1 MRAIRRTLALAV
13 CLLTA
18 CGGESTAPPTT
29 SGPNQRPV
37 PTGLIPAQELEVG
50 ETFTV
55 DAASYFTDPDGDALV
70 FEAESSTRAIVTV
83 ALSGSSV
90 TATAIAP
97 GEAQVTIRARD
108 PRGQQARQVFNV
120 LVAALR
126 TEDHAPLEAIHHA
139 LGGTGWIK
147 NDNWLSGR
155 PLEEWHGVEVNSDG
169 RVTGLDLDFNGLA
182 GALPPEL
189 GDLDQLTRLVLSRN
203 ELTGAIPPELGRLS
217 RLSTLHLGGNQLEGA
232 LPSTIGDLLNLIRLE
247 LSGNRLTGPIPPEL
261 GRIHPHHLDL
271 SDNAFTGAIP
281 PELGNLWQARV
292 VLLHRNA
299 LAGPLPPEI
308 GGLRLVWALNLS
320 DNPELSGPL
329 PTEAR
334 MMGVLEDL
342 HLGGTALC
350 VPAEPEFREWLG
362 RVRRYRAA
370 TCGNDGS
377 VMLGQAVQST
387 RFPVPLVAGNAAL
400 LRVFLTAP
408 EGTSVGFPPVRTRF
422 YVDGAEVHVADIPG
436 QTNIVPTE
444 IDEGSLSST
453 VNAVVPGRFVQ
464 PGLEFVVETDPEGTL
479 DPGLGLTRRIP
490 ETGRRAVDVR
500 AMPEFHLTVIPFVLD
515 SNQDRSIVA
524 LVNDLTAE
532 HELLWDTRTL
542 LPIGDFAITAHE
554 PVTTSTN
561 NQGAL
566 LAETHAIRVAEG
578 GTGYYMGTM
587 TESDG
592 GGVAQLGGFASF
604 SSPRADII
612 AHELGHNM
620 SLSHAPCSATGVDP
634 WYPEPQGHIAAW
646 GYDFRDGGSLVPPN
660 TPDLMGYC
668 DPHWI
673 GDYHFNNAL
682 RHRLATEPVD
692 TSAGGVAGDRAAV
705 HGRSLLLWG
714 GVDENGRPFLEP
726 TFVLDAP
733 PALPSSPGAYRI
745 RGATAEG
752 DELFAL
758 PFAMPRVADAEG
770 VASSFAFALPAR
782 PEWAGELARITLSG
796 PGGSATLVADG
807 ERSAAIVRNPATG
820 QVRGIYRDLPP
831 ETVAEALA
839 FDPGLEVL
847 VSRGIPAAPDW
858 NR

>member
-1 MRAIRRTLALAV
+1 M
-13 CLLTA
+13 
-18 CGGESTAPPTT
+18 
-29 SGPNQRPV
+29 

-70 FEAESSTRAIVTV
+70 FEAESSNRAVASVT
-83 ALSGSSV
+83 LGGTSV
-90 TATAIAP
+90 TATALAP

-108 PRGQQARQVFNV
+108 PRGQQARQTFNV

-126 TEDHAPLEAIHHA
+126 TVDHAPLEAIYHA
-139 LGGTGWIK
+139 LGGPGWIK

-155 PLEEWHGVEVNSDG
+155 PLEEWHGIEVNSDG
-169 RVTGLDLDFNGLA
+169 RVAGLDLDFNGLA
-182 GALPPEL
+182 GALPPDL
-189 GDLDQLTRLVLSRN
+189 GDLDQLARLVLSRN

-217 RLSTLHLGGNQLEGA
+217 RLSTLHLGDNQLDGV

-247 LSGNRLTGPIPPEL
+247 LSGNRFTGPIPPEL
-261 GRIHPHHLDL
+261 GQLSPHHLDL
-271 SDNAFTGAIP
+271 SDNAFTGPIP
-281 PELGNLWQARV
+281 PELGNIWQARV

-308 GGLRLVWALNLS
+308 GALRLVWALNLS

-329 PTEAR
+329 PTEAT
-334 MMGVLEDL
+334 MMGALEDL

-350 VPAEPEFREWLG
+350 APAEPAFREWLG
-362 RVRRYRAA
+362 RIPRYRAA
-370 TCGNDGS
+370 TCGDDGS
-377 VMLGQAVQST
+377 VMLGQAVQSA
-387 RFPVPLVAGNAAL
+387 RFPVPLVAGNTAL

-408 EGTSVGFPPVRTRF
+408 EGTSVGFPPVRARF
-422 YVDGAEVHVADIPG
+422 YVDGTEVHVEDIPG
-436 QTNIVPTE
+436 QTNLVPEE

-453 VNAVVPGRFVQ
+453 ANAVVPGRVVQ
-464 PGLEFVVETDPEGTL
+464 PGLEFVVETDPGGTL
-479 DPGLGLTRRIP
+479 DPALGLTRRIP
-490 ETGRRAVDVR
+490 ETGHRAVDVR
-500 AMPEFHLTVIPFVLD
+500 TMPEFNLTVIPFVVEA
-515 SNQDRSIVA
+515 NQDRSIVA
-524 LVNDLTAE
+524 LVGELSPE
-532 HELLWDTRTL
+532 HELLWDTRAL
-542 LPIGDFAITAHE
+542 LPIGDFRVTAHE
-554 PVTTSTN
+554 PVTTTTT

-566 LAETHAIRVAEG
+566 LAQTSAIRAAEG
-578 GTGYYMGTM
+578 GTGHYMGTM

-592 GGVAQLGGFASF
+592 GGVAYLGAFSSF

-620 SLSHAPCSATGVDP
+620 SLSHAPCSAYGVDP
-634 WYPEPQGHIAAW
+634 WYPEPNGRIAAW
-646 GYDFRDGGSLVPPN
+646 GYDFRDGGSLVPPD

-682 RHRLATEPVD
+682 RFRLATEPVETD
-692 TSAGGVAGDRAAV
+692 GALVVEAGPAVAGAGAAA
-705 HGRSLLLWG
+705 HGPSLLLWG
-714 GVDENGRPFLEP
+714 GIDEHGRPFLEP

-733 PALPSSPGAYRI
+733 PALPSSPGAYRV
-745 RGATAEG
+745 RGTTAEG

-758 PFAMPRVADAEG
+758 PFDMPRVADAEG

-796 PGGSATLVADG
+796 PGGSATVDADG
-807 ERSAAIVRNPATG
+807 ERSAALVRDPASG

-831 ETVAEALA
+831 ETAAETLALDA
-839 FDPGLEVL
+839 GLEVL
-847 VSRGIPAAPDW
+847 VSRGIPAPSDW
-858 NR
+858 DR